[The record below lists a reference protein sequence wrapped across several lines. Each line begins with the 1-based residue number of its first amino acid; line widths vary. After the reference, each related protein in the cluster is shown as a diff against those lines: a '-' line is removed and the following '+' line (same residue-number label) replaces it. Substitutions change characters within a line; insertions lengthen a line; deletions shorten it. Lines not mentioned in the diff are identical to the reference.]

1 MEVNYPLNTED
12 TQSSDSV
19 VPTQP
24 ISTPDDLYWETD
36 DTNPNQI
43 IYDLE
48 NDEIIIPT
56 DEDIITTPTLTDQTI
71 IKKIV
76 SRNVGNTRRRR
87 FR

>member
-1 MEVNYPLNTED
+1 MED
-12 TQSSDSV
+12 FQSLDLV
-19 VPTQP
+19 VPTP
-24 ISTPDDLYWETD
+24 TISIPDDLYWETD
-36 DTNPNQI
+36 EINPNQI

-48 NDEIIIPT
+48 NNEIIIPT
-56 DEDIITTPTLTDQTI
+56 DEDITTPTQSEQSI

>member
-1 MEVNYPLNTED
+1 MEDFP
-12 TQSSDSV
+12 SSDLEERT
-19 VPTQP
+19 PP

-48 NDEIIIPT
+48 NNEIIIPT
-56 DEDIITTPTLTDQTI
+56 DEDIITTPTPPDQTI